1 MDFGFGISQEDQKM
15 IFDRFFRVSNVQKHF
30 PGMGIG
36 LYICAQ
42 IIKQH
47 GGKLW
52 VDSEPGKGATF
63 SFTLP
68 IEKKETQHD

>member
-1 MDFGFGISQEDQKM
+1 
-15 IFDRFFRVSNVQKHF
+15 F

-47 GGKLW
+47 GGTLW

-68 IEKKETQHD
+68 IKAKESGDE